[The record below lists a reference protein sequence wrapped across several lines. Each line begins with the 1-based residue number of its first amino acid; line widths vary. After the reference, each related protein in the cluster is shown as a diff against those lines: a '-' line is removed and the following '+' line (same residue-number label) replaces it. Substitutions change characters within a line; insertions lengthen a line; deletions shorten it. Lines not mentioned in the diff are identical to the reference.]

1 MTVVRSRV
9 VDILGLPV
17 PGKQVTARL
26 RSPSRWLSDGSALVV
41 EAARATTD
49 DDGYWE
55 MDLTPQSRFEAG
67 RSFYSFFI
75 PGQDKQYAVVPDAGP
90 VELHDI
96 LVDPT
101 SLDPV
106 PGCPPP
112 DLTEPAPDL
121 VAELLEED
129 PFYIAHRGSGNDH
142 PEHTLEA
149 YRAAVAAGAK
159 AIEVSVLITADGALV
174 CGHDLTTDRTTGKAG
189 VVRELHASGLLGYP
203 VDMREW
209 LGPSWGTQR
218 WPYLNEVLDEFGGR
232 VVIFLEPK
240 HPEAAIPCINEISR
254 RGLQNSVVYKS
265 HRWGTY
271 QAIAKAEGFRVWSY
285 LDSDTPLAEARSI
298 AEEADFLG
306 LPIRD
311 DVSSMPDTP
320 DTLIEDVVA
329 IGKPVIVWPVSRR
342 SAVERVT
349 NLGVQGIMASSWIYL
364 SRSTPVLS
372 RDTFAS
378 GTRAPGDAPRTMVPS
393 YQPSWDDG
401 AIVLDHQ
408 SQQSYMLGSL
418 CPVEADEYKIRF
430 DLAYDSVPADG
441 NRHSGLV
448 FGRENDTPYEFGN
461 ASINVVGGYHLV
473 LRADGRLQIYRHDPG
488 VSAGVNLAS
497 VNDTAPISGEWRTFE
512 VVVTPEYISLQRV
525 NGTPSDIAVTNDTT
539 YRGGYI
545 HVARNWEGA
554 LGPVRYRNIEV
565 IY

>member
-1 MTVVRSRV
+1 FGLCLPRHRPDSWRYLHGHHALRRQRWVRGCLRPAQDHRSEGVMARRRFG
-9 VDILGLPV
+9 VDL
-17 PGKQVTARL
+17 T
-26 RSPSRWLSDGSALVV
+26 SLVWT
-41 EAARATTD
+41 TTD
-49 DDGYWE
+49 IDDNLDVVKLVRHADNITVWNDREGGE
-55 MDLTPQSRFEAG
+55 QITDLTSLNGTPLTDGVVQSDEHGMFA
-67 RSFYSFFI
+67 FYGPDTDPPTVEVWI
-75 PGQDKQYAVVPDAGP
+75 DAGLGARQLAVATDLGP
-90 VELHDI
+90 EFVSFSSRIDEVEDAI
-96 LVDPT
+96 
-101 SLDPV
+101 
-106 PGCPPP
+106 G
-112 DLTEPAPDL
+112 DLKGSDL

-174 CGHDLTTDRTTGKAG
+174 CGHDFTTDRTTGKAG

-218 WPYLNEVLDEFGGR
+218 WPYLDEVLDEFGGR

-265 HRWGTY
+265 HRWGTF

-285 LDSDTPLAEARSI
+285 LDSDTPLAEAKSI

-378 GTRAPGDAPRTMVPS
+378 GTRAPGDTPRTMVPS

-401 AIVLDHQ
+401 AIVLDHP

-418 CPVEADEYKIRF
+418 CPVEADEYRIRF

-448 FGRENDTPYEFGN
+448 FGRENDT
-461 ASINVVGGYHLV
+461 
-473 LRADGRLQIYRHDPG
+473 
-488 VSAGVNLAS
+488 
-497 VNDTAPISGEWRTFE
+497 
-512 VVVTPEYISLQRV
+512 
-525 NGTPSDIAVTNDTT
+525 
-539 YRGGYI
+539 
-545 HVARNWEGA
+545 
-554 LGPVRYRNIEV
+554 
-565 IY
+565 